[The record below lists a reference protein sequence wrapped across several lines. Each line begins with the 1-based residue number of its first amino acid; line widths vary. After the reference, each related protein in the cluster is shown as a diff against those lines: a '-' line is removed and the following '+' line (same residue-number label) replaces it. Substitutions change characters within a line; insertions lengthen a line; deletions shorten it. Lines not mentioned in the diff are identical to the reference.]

1 MAPIAAHE
9 CPSARGDRD
18 CVGELAFGFGS
29 GLERVA
35 DSAQCRSVA
44 DIGRVRLVCFEACCE
59 FVSLVEDLRDGAG
72 HGYHLRYSAG
82 RAWHGR

>member
-1 MAPIAAHE
+1 MAPIAAQE
-9 CPSARGDRD
+9 CPSAARDRD

-44 DIGRVRLVCFEACCE
+44 DIDRALFSASALVHCARDLIQ
-59 FVSLVEDLRDGAG
+59 VVGAAPVEQ
-72 HGYHLRYSAG
+72 HSSE
-82 RAWHGR
+82 